1 MNQKILDALLKLDI
15 NNDDHWTADG
25 LPRMDAIELIVG
37 SKDITRQ
44 QVTAA
49 KPGFSRAV
57 AAASQVTQAQGA
69 QGSTEPASQT
79 APAAAQAPSTNALVI
94 TTSEKEDKIEVDN
107 TDEPDVAEARTQLLE
122 AQEALAKLDQER
134 AEVKRLYD
142 EKSAEV
148 DKLTD
153 ALEALVGKET
163 VGDAIQGYLARQR
176 QNLQER
182 ADRIQLIRE
191 SGVNLAELG
200 RNLKAPIDAA
210 MARKTGYG
218 GGRPGSK

>member
-15 NNDDHWTADG
+15 NNDDHWTSDG

-37 SKDITRQ
+37 SKNITRQ

-69 QGSTEPASQT
+69 QGSTEPAPQT

-182 ADRIQLIRE
+182 ADRMQLIRE